1 MIGSAIQRGSTVY
14 VYNEKGNVLTTI
26 SSSSKPGEGLMGFT
40 SSTVSVRR
48 GSTVYTYNE
57 RGSVQFTSPA

>member
-14 VYNEKGNVLTTI
+14 VYNEKGSVLSTI
-26 SSSSKPGEGLMGFT
+26 PSSSKPGEGLTGFT

-57 RGSVQFTSPA
+57 RGSVQFTAPA

>member
-1 MIGSAIQRGSTVY
+1 MIASAVQRGSTVY
-14 VYNEKGNVLTTI
+14 LYNEKGSVLTTVP
-26 SSSSKPGEGLMGFT
+26 SSTKPSEGLLGFT

-57 RGSVQFTSPA
+57 KGSVQFTAPA